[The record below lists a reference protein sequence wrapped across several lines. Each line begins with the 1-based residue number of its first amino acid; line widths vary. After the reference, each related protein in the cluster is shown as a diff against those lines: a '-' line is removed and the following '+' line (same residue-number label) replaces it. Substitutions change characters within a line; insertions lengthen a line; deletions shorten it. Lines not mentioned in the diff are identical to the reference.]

1 MSTLLFSMPG
11 QQVLSESLLA
21 RSGWTAG
28 QMILRHFPDG
38 ETYIRVLDEVRG
50 RDVAILCQLHQPD
63 SRVLPLLL
71 LADTL
76 RDLGARR
83 VGLIAPYLAYMRQDK
98 RFNDGERTSS
108 HYFAR
113 LISQHM
119 DWLLTVDP
127 HLHRIHQLDEVYS
140 IPARSLTAVQ
150 PIAHWIRENITKPLV
165 IGPDS
170 ESEQWAARVA
180 DAAGCPWEVLQK
192 QRFGDRDV
200 QVSLPHVEN
209 YLDRTPVLVDDI
221 ISTGKTMI
229 QAANHLT
236 RAGMKGP
243 VCIAVHGIFAQGAL
257 TEMQGNGLLVVT
269 SNSIADASNQIDL
282 APLLAEA
289 LLTFP
294 G

>member
-1 MSTLLFSMPG
+1 MPR
-11 QQVLSESLLA
+11 QQALSQSLLLPT
-21 RSGWTAG
+21 RWTVAAI
-28 QMILRHFPDG
+28 ILRQFPDG
-38 ETYIRVLDEVRG
+38 ESYIRVLDDVRG
-50 RDVAILCQLHQPD
+50 RDVTILCQLHEPD

-76 RDLGARR
+76 RDLGAAR
-83 VGLIAPYLAYMRQDK
+83 VGLVAPYLAYMRQDK
-98 RFNDGERTSS
+98 RFNEGEGISS

-113 LISQHM
+113 LISQHL

-140 IPARSLTAVQ
+140 IPALSLTAVQ
-150 PIAHWIRENITKPLV
+150 PIAAWIKQHINNPLV

-180 DAAGCPWEVLQK
+180 EAAGCPWEVLEK
-192 QRFGDRDV
+192 QRFGDHDV
-200 QVSLPHVEN
+200 QVSLPHVAN

-221 ISTGKTMI
+221 ISTGRTVI
-229 QAANHLT
+229 QAAQHLMT
-236 RAGMKGP
+236 AGMASP

-257 TEMQGNGLLVVT
+257 ADMQGHGLHVVT
-269 SNSIADASNQIDL
+269 SNSIADDSNQIDL
-282 APLLAEA
+282 APLLADA
-289 LLTFP
+289 LMSFP

>member
-11 QQVLSESLLA
+11 QQVLSESLLV

-38 ETYIRVLDEVRG
+38 ETYIRVLDNVQG

-98 RFNDGERTSS
+98 RFNDGEGVSS

-150 PIAHWIRENITKPLV
+150 PIAQWIKDNITRPLV

-180 DAAGCPWEVLQK
+180 EAAGCPWEVLQK

-257 TEMQGNGLLVVT
+257 TEMQGNGLQVVT

-282 APLLAEA
+282 APLLALA